1 MKLKISIA
9 IFALV
14 LSVFSLVSVKKSH
27 AFSEIGTGYIVANF
41 NSLVTTFLL
50 SLPSDERDVKYIDGY
65 SRLFECDLVQKY
77 FNNEFEW
84 QQIREV
90 LNTKIDKLDRE
101 YFSYYEFGGSIDLEK
116 YDFEKEA
123 FPATSESVL
132 TGIRLLNMYKLGS
145 QSQRGRKYCSDSFTK
160 HERFISAHLP
170 TIFSVKVLSP
180 ITFKSLPMDAEKAK
194 KFVTTAEENPKTKT
208 RKIYLRFRVKLDAVA
223 DVRNRSSQLE
233 VVFHGELFSADAF
246 LDKNFT
252 KHVAA
257 LKL

>member
-1 MKLKISIA
+1 MKFKISIA

-27 AFSEIGTGYIVANF
+27 AFSEIGTGYSVANF

-50 SLPSDERDVKYIDGY
+50 SLPSDERDVKFIDGY
-65 SRLFECDLVQKY
+65 SRLFECELVKKY
-77 FNNEFEW
+77 FDNEFEW
-84 QQIREV
+84 QQLREV

-101 YFSYYEFGGSIDLEK
+101 YFSYYEFGGSIDLKK

-123 FPATSESVL
+123 FPATDESTL
-132 TGIRLLNMYKLGS
+132 TGIRLLNMFKLSAQG
-145 QSQRGRKYCSDSFTK
+145 QRGKKYCSSFFDK
-160 HERFISAHLP
+160 EERFISAHLP

-180 ITFKSLPMDAEKAK
+180 ITFKQLPMDAEKAK
-194 KFVTTAEENPKTKT
+194 QFISLAEEDKKSKT
-208 RKIYLRFRVKLDAVA
+208 RRIYIRFRVKLDAVA

-252 KHVAA
+252 KHVAS

>member
-1 MKLKISIA
+1 MKFKISIA

-50 SLPSDERDVKYIDGY
+50 SLPSDERDVQFLDGY
-65 SRLFECDLVQKY
+65 ARLFECDLVKKY
-77 FNNEFEW
+77 FDNEFEW

-90 LNTKIDKLDRE
+90 MNTKIDKLDRE
-101 YFSYYEFGGSIDLEK
+101 YFSYYEFGGSVDLEK
-116 YDFEKEA
+116 YDFDKET
-123 FPATSESVL
+123 FPATEESVL
-132 TGIRLLNMYKLGS
+132 TGIRLLNMFKLGA
-145 QSQRGRKYCSDSFTK
+145 QAQRGKKNCSEAFVK
-160 HERFISAHLP
+160 HQRFISSHLP

-180 ITFKSLPMDAEKAK
+180 ITFKQLPMDAEQAK
-194 KFVTTAEENPKTKT
+194 KFVTVAEENKDKT
-208 RKIYLRFRVKLDAVA
+208 RKIYIRFRVKLDAVA
-223 DVRNRSSQLE
+223 DVRKRSSQQE
-233 VVFHGELFSADAF
+233 VIFHGELFSADAF

-252 KHVAA
+252 KHVAE